1 MKVLHCQ
8 LSPWQWAGRTRD
20 QILPCCWTIRKDLD
34 RALTAANRQPQI
46 SGVWNSVTN
55 QPGNSSWAGWQWP
68 QHCHTH
74 SYLLNCFV
82 VTSRHVLDHTF
93 TNISLLLSK
102 ELTVGLLNIR
112 TIFLLLFIKYFF
124 FCICRHSPFLL
135 KELKQL
141 WDMVCIYLS
150 YEQLRI

>member
-8 LSPWQWAGRTRD
+8 SSPWQWAGRTRD

-74 SYLLNCFV
+74 SYLLKLLCGNL
-82 VTSRHVLDHTF
+82 TSCPWPHF
-93 TNISLLLSK
+93 YKYFLLSK

-150 YEQLRI
+150 YEQLQI